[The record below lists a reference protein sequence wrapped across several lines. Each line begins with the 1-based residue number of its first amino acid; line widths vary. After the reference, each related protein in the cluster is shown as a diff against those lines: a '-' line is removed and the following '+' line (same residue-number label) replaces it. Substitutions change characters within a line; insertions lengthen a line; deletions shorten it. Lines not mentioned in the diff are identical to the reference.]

1 MGLALMLLGIGLFF
15 GPHTYSAF
23 RSRHPGHDVRA
34 KREPI
39 YMGVYSLLSLA
50 GLILIVQGYQR
61 WEGAEPLYYGPTWTW
76 WVSAVVMLPALILF
90 AAGNLPAGRI
100 KHWLGHPM
108 VIGTLLWASVHLLT
122 GFTTRSALLFA
133 PFAVWAAVD
142 LLKASKREPKAVVP
156 KAKWDVVAV
165 VVGGGAYALLALWAH
180 EAWIGLTPLPA

>member
-1 MGLALMLLGIGLFF
+1 MTLMLLGIALFF

-23 RSRHPGHDVRA
+23 RSRHPAHDIRA
-34 KREPI
+34 KREPL
-39 YMGVYSLLSLA
+39 YMTLYSLVSLA

-90 AAGNLPAGRI
+90 TAGNLPAGKI

-108 VIGTLLWASVHLLT
+108 VMGTLLWASVHLLT

-142 LLKASKREPKAVVP
+142 LLKASKRPPKVVEPQL
-156 KAKWDVVAV
+156 KWDVVAV
-165 VVGGGAYALLALWAH
+165 VVGTAVYALLALWAH
-180 EAWIGLTPLPA
+180 GAWIGYAPLPPL

>member
-1 MGLALMLLGIGLFF
+1 MTLMLLGILLFF

-23 RSRHPGHDVRA
+23 RSRHPAHDVRA
-34 KREPI
+34 KREPL
-39 YMGVYSLLSLA
+39 YMTLYSIVSLI

-90 AAGNLPAGRI
+90 VAGNLPAGKT

-108 VIGTLLWASVHLLT
+108 VMGTLLWASVHLLT

-133 PFAVWAAVD
+133 PFAIWAAVD
-142 LLKASKREPKAVVP
+142 LLKASRREPKPVVP
-156 KAKWDVVAV
+156 QVKWDIIAV
-165 VVGGGAYALLALWAH
+165 IVGTAAYAFLALWAH
-180 EAWIGLTPLPA
+180 AAWIGYSPLPPL